1 MTVINCDAWLIVVIG
16 AKYVLKMVPQ
26 GSHDHKKF
34 ICHSEMI
41 GCVDGADLFKK
52 PV

>member
-1 MTVINCDAWLIVVIG
+1 VVIG
-16 AKYVLKMVPQ
+16 AKYVLMVPQ
-26 GSHDHKKF
+26 GTHDHKKL

-41 GCVDGADLFKK
+41 GCVDGTDLFKK